1 MMRGS
6 IDRLARVMATALA
19 ATPFAFSVARAD
31 TNSGIGVS
39 GNLEYATNPYLL
51 NASGASVVRGRVS
64 VSPFVEE
71 RTARSTL
78 RVAGDA
84 SFSKFSRQY
93 RDAVDLSAQVGYDNR
108 FTSQL
113 SFRAGLALNSSL
125 GGQYNSVPIFG
136 APTPGS
142 VVPPIIDITVVGLQ
156 DRTTQAQA
164 STGVTYNIDTKNSI
178 SLGYDAAIL
187 RYPGG
192 QNRDEYSNISQNVSY
207 SRVINPRVTMGA
219 SVAVTRANYFQTRLG
234 DAVIISP
241 SINGNL
247 RISQQWTL
255 SAGVGLSQS
264 RVNVF
269 GGKLNSTNF
278 SGNFNACR
286 TDARSSFC
294 LNAARSSG
302 ASSFDGVRV
311 STTAGASLTYEL
323 SGRDTLS
330 ASGGYSRS
338 TAPTSTLGAPPF
350 DYLSGQTSLARKFTD
365 RLSGNVSGGF
375 TRSNFQGRRN
385 NAFASIGV
393 SYSFGRKS

>member
-1 MMRGS
+1 MMRPAL
-6 IDRLARVMATALA
+6 DRLVRVIATALA
-19 ATPFAFSVARAD
+19 ATPFMFTAARAD

-39 GNLEYATNPYLL
+39 GNLEYSSNPYLL
-51 NASGASVVRGRVS
+51 NASGSSVARGRVS

-78 RVAGDA
+78 KVAADA
-84 SFSKFSRQY
+84 SFSKFSRRY

-113 SFRAGLALNSSL
+113 SFRAGLSLNSAI

-136 APTPGS
+136 AIPPGA
-142 VVPPIIDITVVGLQ
+142 VVPPIVDITVVGIQ

-192 QNRDEYSNISQNVSY
+192 LNRDEYSNISQNVSY
-207 SRVINPRVTMGA
+207 SRVINPRLSMGA
-219 SVAVTRANYFQTRLG
+219 SVSVTKANYFGTELG
-234 DAVIISP
+234 DATIISP
-241 SINGNL
+241 SLNGNL
-247 RISQQWTL
+247 KISRQWTL
-255 SAGVGLSQS
+255 SAGIGVSRS
-264 RVNVF
+264 RVNIF
-269 GGKLNSTNF
+269 TGKLTSTNL
-278 SGNFNACR
+278 SGNFSACR
-286 TDARSSFC
+286 NDERSSFC

-311 STTAGASLTYEL
+311 STTFGASLTYEL
-323 SGRDTLS
+323 SARDTLS

-338 TAPTSTLGAPPF
+338 TAPNNLLGGAPF
-350 DYLSGQTSLARKFTD
+350 DYLSGQTGISRKFTD
-365 RLSGNVSGGF
+365 RLTGNIAGGF
-375 TRSNFQGRRN
+375 TQSNFQGRRS
-385 NAFASIGV
+385 NAFASIGI
-393 SYSFGRKS
+393 SYSFGRK